1 MEGLSQEVESRD
13 SAMTPWKCCGAEYPR
28 REIVFFAQVAAIYAV
43 LVASVYNL
51 TVGVERSDRE
61 LWIAL
66 LSSALGYMLPNPA
79 LGPRRAAPT
88 IAAPP

>member
-1 MEGLSQEVESRD
+1 MEGLSPEVESRD
-13 SAMTPWKCCGAEYPR
+13 SGVSTTLWRCCGAEYPR

-43 LVASVYNL
+43 VVAAIYNL
-51 TVGVERSDRE
+51 TVGRDRSDRE

-79 LGPRRAAPT
+79 LGPRKTSPT
-88 IAAPP
+88 IAA